1 LADQDIEALAG
12 PVVLHSLRGMR
23 SDAHRRDLAFLYV
36 AAFLRSTAVGLGAVI
51 LGLLLVAQDLQSTQI
66 GAVITA
72 GLAGN
77 ACAALLITLRGSRDG
92 LKRRLVALSLLS
104 AAGGVAITVAVSL
117 PLTLLA
123 AFVGML
129 NGMGRDRGPL
139 LILDQAILPSAIDDR
154 QRTKAFA
161 WYNVI
166 QDTGH
171 ALGALLAAGC
181 GTLVGTAALSQSGV
195 YRLGMLVYAALMVL
209 TALAYAA
216 LTRMA
221 ESPRTATLQ
230 AITPETKRIV
240 VRLSLLFG
248 LDGLASGFVTTAALT
263 AFFMHHFEV
272 APETIGAL
280 FFAARVA
287 NVISHLAAA
296 RIARRFGLVNTMVW
310 THIPSSVLLAT
321 VPFASSFALAA
332 ILFLIRESL
341 VEMDVPTRQSYVMA
355 MVGPDERV
363 FASGVTG
370 LVRLAAWAISPVIGG
385 IVAEGLA
392 AFTPFAACA
401 GAKILYDLLLYR
413 SFGRLKPPEEIRP
426 VS

>member
-1 LADQDIEALAG
+1 
-12 PVVLHSLRGMR
+12 MR

>member
-1 LADQDIEALAG
+1 
-12 PVVLHSLRGMR
+12 MC

-51 LGLLLVAQDLQSTQI
+51 LGLLLSAQDLQSTQI

-92 LKRRLVALSLLS
+92 QKRRLVALSLLS

-181 GTLVGTAALSQSGV
+181 GTLVGTSALSQSGV

-263 AFFMHHFEV
+263 AFFMQHFEV

-385 IVAEGLA
+385 IVAQGLA

>member
-1 LADQDIEALAG
+1 
-12 PVVLHSLRGMR
+12 MR

-385 IVAEGLA
+385 IVAQGLA

>member
-1 LADQDIEALAG
+1 M
-12 PVVLHSLRGMR
+12 LHYLRGMR